1 MKADR
6 LIELDLEAL
15 APKMLIAN
23 LFLLV
28 TFAAAYHFFVVP
40 LAYAFSWIGILY
52 FIAGYIILIAIHE
65 FFHLFGFVVFG
76 KVPIRSLRFG
86 VNLSLGIAYATT
98 ERPLRNRAI
107 RKALLL
113 PFWMTAVLPAII
125 GTVLQDQVLVLLGAM
140 LAAGAYGDFVMW
152 QALRKEP
159 DTVWVV
165 DDPELPRLHLFD
177 ELPGEYKEGGP

>member
-6 LIELDLEAL
+6 LIELDLDAL
-15 APKMLIAN
+15 TPKMLQVN

-28 TFAAAYHFFVVP
+28 AFAAAYHFFVSP
-40 LAYAFSWIGILY
+40 LAYTFSWIGILY
-52 FIAGYIILIAIHE
+52 FIAGYIILIVIHE

-86 VNLSLGIAYATT
+86 VNLALGIAYATT

-113 PFWMTAVLPAII
+113 PFWMTAALPTVL
-125 GTVLQDQVLVLLGAM
+125 GVWLQDQVLVLLGAM

-159 DTVWVV
+159 DAVWVL
-165 DDPELPRLHLFD
+165 DDPELPRLHLYD
-177 ELPGEYKEGGP
+177 ELPEDYK